1 MNHLMAVK
9 KSYLQRQPEIV
20 EKGLRALIE
29 GLAFTWSPKS
39 KSAVLKSVMRRLR
52 ITEIGFAEDGY
63 QDLLTRGGLEKKP
76 HPSLE
81 GVRNVQR
88 LMLNSNPRVG
98 EIKLEEI
105 VNRSIMRKLDDSC
118 FIDRLYGLY
127 PSK

>member
-20 EKGLRALIE
+20 ENVLRALIE
-29 GLAFTWSPKS
+29 GLAFTWSPKG
-39 KSAVLKSVMRRLR
+39 KGAVLKSVMRRLR
-52 ITEIGFAEDGY
+52 ITETDFAEDGY

-88 LMLNSNPRVG
+88 PDAKQQPARRRDQTRG
-98 EIKLEEI
+98 
-105 VNRSIMRKLDDSC
+105 
-118 FIDRLYGLY
+118 DRRPQHHAQTRL
-127 PSK
+127 